1 MVALVIDGQRDP
13 VLSEQ
18 LRGLY
23 GATPGQ
29 RDVLIEVLRAGDHSR
44 RRPGIEAHS
53 LLLVE
58 FRILEGGKPF
68 QLIQ

>member
-1 MVALVIDGQRDP
+1 VVALVIDGQRDP

-29 RDVLIEVLRAGDHSR
+29 RDVLIESSAQEITRGVV
-44 RRPGIEAHS
+44 P
-53 LLLVE
+53 V
-58 FRILEGGKPF
+58 
-68 QLIQ
+68 